1 MDEFKR
7 IMGLSFVGK
16 NGVKCADV
24 WYKEVPDEV
33 RMLKDGNVEIWWDI
47 HCTGITIIIIIIF
60 LSLTV
65 IKVLHL

>member
-1 MDEFKR
+1 
-7 IMGLSFVGK
+7 MGLSFVGK

-47 HCTGITIIIIIIF
+47 QELLLSYDYIF
-60 LSLTV
+60 LITMTM
-65 IKVLHL
+65 INVLHL